1 LLEVRTLRRRTP
13 WIVALALMAALA
25 ALPAWS
31 QEPSPEPARFLIE
44 TITVEGPKEAAA
56 NIVRL
61 ETLLRPGESYTEDQ
75 LRQAVYRVHR
85 LPFVL
90 DASFS
95 LRKGSRRGAYELL
108 IEVLPARWFF
118 YDGSVRAYRFGE
130 PLRLDPHAFTSTD
143 ERYSLSLGGLV
154 GARLFVGRSGVLF
167 AALDSEEGFQAGFTQ
182 YDLLHRGIIASAG
195 FSTNVCC
202 VREPLPLGLDPRF
215 VTWDFS
221 NSRRLSL
228 NLTVPLGGRQ
238 SLQVAASE
246 RAGGAGTRA
255 EILVDPAVLE
265 GGLDNGR
272 LSYRRAEAKWVYDTS
287 DDPSFPTRGSTLA
300 AGLEAS
306 RFVAQGLGLAP
317 NGPPF
322 RVEAAPAFRSQ
333 QMVVAASAVRYW
345 SITARQT
352 ISGTVR
358 LAAGRSEVSNL
369 LVNDRVLSKLD
380 FDYLAGSVRLQ
391 HSLTLKRSR
400 GHSRLHDLRW
410 ETGLE
415 LGVERNTP
423 AVGPSPLRRFAIE
436 TALVYRDRWGR
447 VRLSLNYLNLGKILP

>member
-1 LLEVRTLRRRTP
+1 LRTRTL
-13 WIVALALMAALA
+13 WIVALALAASLA

-31 QEPSPEPARFLIE
+31 QEPTPEPARFLIE
-44 TITVEGPKEAAA
+44 RITVEGPKEAAA
-56 NIVRL
+56 NIIRL

-95 LRKGSRRGAYELL
+95 LRKGSQRGAYELR

-118 YDGSVRAYRFGE
+118 YDGSARAYRFGE
-130 PLRLDPHAFTSTD
+130 PLRLDPHAFTSPD

-154 GARLFVGRSGVLF
+154 GGRLFVGRSGVLF

-228 NLTVPLGGRQ
+228 NLTVPLGERQ
-238 SLQVAASE
+238 SLQMAVSE
-246 RAGGAGTRA
+246 RAGGAGPRE
-255 EILVDPAVLE
+255 EILIDSARIHE
-265 GGLDNGR
+265 GGLPSQGE
-272 LSYRRAEAKWVYDTS
+272 LSYRQAEAKWVYDTS
-287 DDPSFPTRGSTLA
+287 DDPAIPTRGSTLS

-306 RFVAQGLGLAP
+306 RFVAHGLAFLTFE
-317 NGPPF
+317 PPF
-322 RVEAAPAFRSQ
+322 HVDTAPAFKSQ
-333 QMVVAASAVRYW
+333 QVVAAVSAVRYW
-345 SITARQT
+345 SITPRQT
-352 ISGTVR
+352 ISGTGR
-358 LAAGRSEVSNL
+358 FAIGRSEVSNL
-369 LVNDRVLSKLD
+369 LAEDRVLPSLD

-400 GHSRLHDLRW
+400 ARGGVQDVRW
-410 ETGLE
+410 ETGVE

-436 TALVYRDRWGR
+436 TALVYRDQWGR
-447 VRLSLNYLNLGKILP
+447 VRLSLNYLNIGKILP